1 MATAIINDSLLQTKR
16 FVRYVHTLPLADVGR
31 EDKKSFAQAAAE
43 CNAIS
48 VKEFFDEVRRQ
59 VNEHYDNHA

>member
-1 MATAIINDSLLQTKR
+1 MKPATIQDYTYQEQWLSTSFIEPK
-16 FVRYVHTLPLADVGR
+16 
-31 EDKKSFAQAAAE
+31 KKSFTEIAAE

-59 VNEHYDNHA
+59 IKDDYDKKA